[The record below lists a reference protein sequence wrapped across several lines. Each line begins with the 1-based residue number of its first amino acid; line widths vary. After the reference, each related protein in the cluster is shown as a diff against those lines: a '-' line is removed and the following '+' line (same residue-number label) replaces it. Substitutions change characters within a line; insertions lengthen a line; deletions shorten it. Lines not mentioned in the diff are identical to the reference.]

1 MQFFLMRMLANS
13 QQSANWKGEAMKTY
27 YTCKEVMER
36 LGVCQTKAYQVIRE
50 LNKELQDKGYI
61 TVQGKVSKK
70 YFEERIY

>member
-1 MQFFLMRMLANS
+1 
-13 QQSANWKGEAMKTY
+13 MKTY

-36 LGVCQTKAYQVIRE
+36 LGVCQTKAYQLIRE